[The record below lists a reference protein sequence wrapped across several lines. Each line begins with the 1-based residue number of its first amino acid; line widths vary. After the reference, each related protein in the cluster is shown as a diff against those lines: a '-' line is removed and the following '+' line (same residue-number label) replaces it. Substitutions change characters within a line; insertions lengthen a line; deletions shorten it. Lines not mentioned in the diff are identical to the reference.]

1 MAIIPAPIRA
11 ALDRVSSIA
20 PIATAPAKIKHP
32 ITAPRLW
39 WKSAKKAVTKPPRL
53 FIAKRKRKSGGG
65 ALPWRLPKPM
75 TTDQR
80 IWADYRAFKAA
91 GLLETWFELYRDVLG
106 LESRQPEPDP

>member
-1 MAIIPAPIRA
+1 MAVPIRV

-20 PIATAPAKIKHP
+20 PIATTPAKINRP

-39 WKSAKKAVTKPPRL
+39 WKSAKKAVTKPPRP
-53 FIAKRKRKSGGG
+53 FMFKRKRKSGGG

-80 IWADYRAFKAA
+80 IWADYLAFKAA

-106 LESRQPEPDP
+106 LEPPPEPEP